1 MSKKNLVMLA
11 IMDGYGINNTQYGNA
26 IAYAKKPNLEAIF
39 AKYPYT
45 TIQASGEAVG
55 LPDGQFGN
63 SEVGHLNIGAGR
75 IVYQSL
81 TRVNIAMREKT
92 LDKMYAINEAI
103 ENAIKN
109 NGSVHI
115 MGLMSDGGV
124 HSHIDHII
132 YLMKAAH
139 DRGVKNVYVHSFL
152 DGRDVPPK
160 SAQEFL
166 EQLQANFVDG
176 ISAGVVSGR
185 YYAMDRDKNYD
196 RTAFAYNALVYGEAE
211 VKGLIEGLLDS
222 YNENVTDEFVKPYIV
237 DKNATIKDGDSVIF
251 ANFRP
256 DRAIQISL
264 AITNPTETTL
274 TKYEEFQ
281 NLTYVSMMLYSEKV
295 KGLVNFDLQVLD
307 DMYGDVI
314 SKNGLK
320 QLRIAETE
328 KYAHVTYF
336 FDGGIDKEIEGAT
349 RILVNSPK
357 VATYDMKPEMSAY
370 EVTEKV
376 LDAIKSEEFD
386 TIILNFANC
395 DMVGHTAVFDA
406 AVKAVET
413 VDECMGKVYE
423 AVQEVNGTLIITA
436 DHGNADVIIKE
447 DGSIWS
453 AHTSNPVPFCVTR
466 EDVVLHETGTLG
478 DITPTMLE
486 LLGITQPAAMTGKS
500 MIKAY
505 KK

>member
-1 MSKKNLVMLA
+1 
-11 IMDGYGINNTQYGNA
+11 
-26 IAYAKKPNLEAIF
+26 
-39 AKYPYT
+39 
-45 TIQASGEAVG
+45 
-55 LPDGQFGN
+55 
-63 SEVGHLNIGAGR
+63 
-75 IVYQSL
+75 
-81 TRVNIAMREKT
+81 
-92 LDKMYAINEAI
+92 
-103 ENAIKN
+103 
-109 NGSVHI
+109 
-115 MGLMSDGGV
+115 
-124 HSHIDHII
+124 
-132 YLMKAAH
+132 
-139 DRGVKNVYVHSFL
+139 
-152 DGRDVPPK
+152 
-160 SAQEFL
+160 
-166 EQLQANFVDG
+166 
-176 ISAGVVSGR
+176 
-185 YYAMDRDKNYD
+185 
-196 RTAFAYNALVYGEAE
+196 
-211 VKGLIEGLLDS
+211 
-222 YNENVTDEFVKPYIV
+222 
-237 DKNATIKDGDSVIF
+237 
-251 ANFRP
+251 
-256 DRAIQISL
+256 
-264 AITNPTETTL
+264 
-274 TKYEEFQ
+274 
-281 NLTYVSMMLYSEKV
+281 MLYSEKV

-466 EDVVLHETGTLG
+466 EDVVLHETGALG
-478 DITPTMLE
+478 DITPTMLD

>member
-92 LDKMYAINEAI
+92 LDKMDAINEAI

-109 NGSVHI
+109 NGSLHI

-211 VKGLIEGLLDS
+211 VKGLVEGLLDS

>member
-211 VKGLIEGLLDS
+211 VKGLVEGLLDS

>member
-26 IAYAKKPNLEAIF
+26 IAYAKRPNLEAIF

-92 LDKMYAINEAI
+92 LDKMDAINEAI

-109 NGSVHI
+109 NGSLHI

-211 VKGLIEGLLDS
+211 VKGLVEGLLDS

-376 LDAIKSEEFD
+376 LEAIKSEEFD

-478 DITPTMLE
+478 DITPTMLD

>member
-211 VKGLIEGLLDS
+211 VKGLVEGLLDS

-376 LDAIKSEEFD
+376 LEAIKSEEFD

>member
-211 VKGLIEGLLDS
+211 VKGLVEGLLDS

-466 EDVVLHETGTLG
+466 EDVILHETGTLG